1 MVWYVALGGAL
12 GSVARCLLGNLIQE
26 RAGPGF
32 PLGTLVVNVTGSLLL
47 GFLAE
52 STMANA
58 ASREVRV
65 FLTAGLCGG
74 YTTFSTFSLE
84 TVRLLETGDHR
95 RAALNVAGAVVLSL
109 LATAAGLA
117 LGRWTRS

>member
-12 GSVARCLLGNLIQE
+12 GSVARFLLGNLIQE

-109 LATAAGLA
+109 LATAARLA
-117 LGRWTRS
+117 LRQWTSH

>member
-1 MVWYVALGGAL
+1 MVWYVAIGGAL
-12 GSVARCLLGNLIQE
+12 GSVARFLIGNLIQE
-26 RAGPGF
+26 RAGPGY
-32 PLGTLVVNVTGSLLL
+32 PIGTLVVNVTGSLLL

-52 STMANA
+52 STLANT

-84 TVRLLETGDHR
+84 TVRLLEAGDHR
-95 RAALNVAGAVVLSL
+95 RAAVNVGAAVILSL
-109 LATAAGLA
+109 LATGAGLA
-117 LGRWTRS
+117 LGRWSRT

>member
-1 MVWYVALGGAL
+1 MVWYVAIGGAL
-12 GSVARCLLGNLIQE
+12 GSVARFLIGNLIQE

-32 PLGTLVVNVTGSLLL
+32 PIGTLVVNVTGSLLL

-52 STMANA
+52 STLANT

-84 TVRLLETGDHR
+84 TVRLLGTGDHR
-95 RAALNVAGAVVLSL
+95 RAAINVGASVILSL
-109 LATAAGLA
+109 LATGAGLA
-117 LGRWTRS
+117 LGRWSRT